1 VIDKQN
7 ALNDDERPVDPALLR
22 EAFESFMATSKAM
35 EKAYYELQ
43 EKVELLNLELEESN
57 RRLSAQLAET
67 ERARTQLSDMLA
79 SLDLAVVVFDGHG
92 RLARLNRGG
101 EELFGLDARSAVGLT
116 VGKMLDRRFAGISGW
131 RILEDADRL
140 LEETEIGSL
149 DDPAGRVLRVSTH
162 RMRGMGENEGRIL
175 LAEDITDL
183 AARRA
188 AAERNQRLA
197 AMGEMAV
204 QIVHQIRNP
213 MGSIELFASMLRRD
227 LSGEPQTAELAAK
240 VQQGIKSL
248 NLIINNLLSFAK
260 GAEPSVQAVD
270 LPAVLDAVRREIEH
284 LAASRGVRLTTAVD
298 PAATLV
304 RVDPELWRQVL
315 LNLAVNAVEAMPTGG
330 ELRFLVTREWPENGP
345 STVKTVVADT
355 GRGMAP
361 EVRERVFHPFF
372 STKDRGAGVGLALVH
387 NIVKAHGGVIEVE
400 STEGKGTTFT
410 IRMPENP

>member
-1 VIDKQN
+1 MIDNSNTLSDTGQ
-7 ALNDDERPVDPALLR
+7 PVDPTLLR

-43 EKVELLNLELEESN
+43 EKVKLLNLELEEKN
-57 RRLSAQLAET
+57 RQLSAQLAET

-101 EELFGLDARSAVGLT
+101 EELFGLDHRTAVGLT
-116 VGKMLDRRFAGISGW
+116 IDRLLDRRFADISG
-131 RILEDADRL
+131 RHILEDADRL

-175 LAEDITDL
+175 LAEDITEL
-183 AARRA
+183 AVRRA

-248 NLIINNLLSFAK
+248 NLIISNLLSFAK
-260 GAEPSVQAVD
+260 GAEPAILPVD
-270 LPAVLDAVRREIEH
+270 LPALLETVRKEIEH
-284 LAASRGVRLTTAVD
+284 LAASRGVHVIVTVD
-298 PAATLV
+298 SAAMMV

-315 LNLAVNAVEAMPTGG
+315 LNLAVNAVEAMPSGG
-330 ELRFLVTREWPENGP
+330 ELRFTVSREWPEKGP
-345 STVKTVVADT
+345 STVKTVVTDT
-355 GRGMAP
+355 GRGMTP

-400 STEGKGTTFT
+400 SAEGKGSTFT
-410 IRMPENP
+410 IRVPENQ